1 MLKSNDLNLFYDKY
15 KSHGLNGRYITNN
28 HILPLLRSLSSNF
41 SFSVIGKSEQQNP
54 IYSIDYGVGSIKILI
69 WSQMHG
75 NESTTTKSIFD
86 CLNVFNSMDDEL
98 FYKIFKIKIV
108 PILNPDGAVSYNR
121 YNSNNIDLN
130 RDADNLTQIETRIL
144 MNLFNEFKPNFCFNM
159 HDQRS
164 IYSAGYS
171 NNPATVSFLSPSQD
185 INRSISHNRKIAM
198 QIISKVSDELNKLI
212 PNQISRFDDGFN
224 INCTGDK
231 FQSLGV
237 ATILFEAGHFQND
250 YSREMSRKYMTIA
263 IYEALLSIV
272 DKSYLTYTTENYFEI
287 PENKPLFLDLI
298 IKNVILNN
306 KTNDLVDIGISFKEI
321 LENDNISLI
330 PSVEKIEN
338 LNSFFGHRI
347 IDAKRASG
355 LQIFGKHILQ
365 NDIVNS
371 ILINNR
377 KINLFTDDNLT

>member
-1 MLKSNDLNLFYDKY
+1 MLKSNDINLFYGKY
-15 KSHGLNGRYITNN
+15 KAHGLNGRYVTNN
-28 HILPLLRSLSSNF
+28 HILPLLRAFTLNY
-41 SFSVIGKSEQQNP
+41 SFSVIGKSEQQKP

-75 NESTTTKSIFD
+75 NESTTTKSLFD
-86 CLNVFNSMDDEL
+86 CLNIFNSMDDEL
-98 FYKIFKIKIV
+98 FYKSFKIKII
-108 PILNPDGAVSYNR
+108 PILNPDGAVFYNR

-130 RDADNLTQIETRIL
+130 RDADNLTQIESRIL
-144 MNLFNEFKPNFCFNM
+144 MNVFNEFKPNFCFNM

-164 IYSAGYS
+164 IYSAGDS
-171 NNPATVSFLSPSQD
+171 NNPATLSFLSPSQD

-198 QIISKVSDELNKLI
+198 QIIAKVSNELNELI
-212 PNQISRFDDGFN
+212 PNQISRFDDAFN

-263 IYEALLSIV
+263 IYETLLSIF
-272 DKSYLTYTTENYFEI
+272 DKSYLSYNTDNYFKI

-298 IKNVILNN
+298 IKNVALNKN
-306 KTNDLVDIGISFKEI
+306 TNDLFDIGILFKEI
-321 LENDNISLI
+321 FDNGNISLI
-330 PSVEKIEN
+330 PTVVKIEN

-347 IDAKRASG
+347 IDAMGANG
-355 LQIFGKHILQ
+355 LQIFGKDVLL
-365 NDIVNS
+365 NDIINF
-371 ILINNR
+371 ILINNS
-377 KINLFTDDNLT
+377 KINLFVENNLT

>member
-1 MLKSNDLNLFYDKY
+1 
-15 KSHGLNGRYITNN
+15 
-28 HILPLLRSLSSNF
+28 
-41 SFSVIGKSEQQNP
+41 
-54 IYSIDYGVGSIKILI
+54 
-69 WSQMHG
+69 
-75 NESTTTKSIFD
+75 
-86 CLNVFNSMDDEL
+86 MDDEL

-121 YNSNNIDLN
+121 YNFNNIDLN

-272 DKSYLTYTTENYFEI
+272 DKSYLSYTTENYFEI

-306 KTNDLVDIGISFKEI
+306 KTNDLVDIGILFKEI

-377 KINLFTDDNLT
+377 KINLFTNNNLT

>member
-1 MLKSNDLNLFYDKY
+1 MLKSNDINLFYDKY
-15 KSHGLNGRYITNN
+15 KSHGLNGRYVTNN
-28 HILPLLRSLSSNF
+28 HILPLLKALNSDS
-41 SFSVIGKSEQQNP
+41 SFSVIGNTEQQNP

-86 CLNVFNSMDDEL
+86 CLNIFNSMDDEL

-108 PILNPDGAVSYNR
+108 PILNPDGAVFYSR

-130 RDADNLTQIETRIL
+130 RDADNLTQIESRIL

-164 IYSAGYS
+164 IYSAGNS
-171 NNPATVSFLSPSQD
+171 NKPATLSFLSPSQD
-185 INRSISHNRKIAM
+185 INRSISNNRKIAM
-198 QIISKVSDELNKLI
+198 QIISKVSNELNELI
-212 PNQISRFDDGFN
+212 PNQISRFDDAFN

-272 DKSYLTYTTENYFEI
+272 DKSYLSYTTENYFEI

-298 IKNVILNN
+298 IKNVVLNN
-306 KTNDLVDIGISFKEI
+306 KTNDLVDIGILFKEI

-330 PSVEKIEN
+330 PYVEKIEN

-347 IDAKRASG
+347 INAKGASA
-355 LQIFGKHILQ
+355 LQMFGKHILQ
-365 NDIVNS
+365 NDIVNL

-377 KINLFTDDNLT
+377 KINLFIDNN

>member
-1 MLKSNDLNLFYDKY
+1 MLKSNDINLFYDKY
-15 KSHGLNGRYITNN
+15 KSHGLNGRYVTND
-28 HILPLLRSLSSNF
+28 HILPLLKALDSDS
-41 SFSVIGKSEQQNP
+41 SFSVIGNTEQQNP

-86 CLNVFNSMDDEL
+86 CLNIFNSMDDEL

-108 PILNPDGAVSYNR
+108 PILNPDGAVFYNR

-130 RDADNLTQIETRIL
+130 RDADNLSQIESRIL

-164 IYSAGYS
+164 IYSAGNS
-171 NNPATVSFLSPSQD
+171 NNPATLSFLSPSQD
-185 INRSISHNRKIAM
+185 INRSISNNRKIAM
-198 QIISKVSDELNKLI
+198 QIISKVSNELNELI
-212 PNQISRFDDGFN
+212 PNQISRFDAAFN

-272 DKSYLTYTTENYFEI
+272 DKSYLNYTTEDYFKI
-287 PENKPLFLDLI
+287 PENKPMFLDLI
-298 IKNVILNN
+298 IKNVVLNN
-306 KTNDLVDIGISFKEI
+306 KTNDLFDVGILFREI
-321 LENDNISLI
+321 LDNNNISLI
-330 PSVEKIEN
+330 PTVVKIEN

-347 IDAKRASG
+347 IDAKGDNG
-355 LQIFGKHILQ
+355 LQIFGKDILQ
-365 NDIVNS
+365 NDIINF

-377 KINLFTDDNLT
+377 KINLFIDNNLV